1 MHFKWVP
8 TKQSKKNATR
18 KSLSRVTLLLLLRRR
33 SFNPFTPC
41 QLRKPPRCQ
50 PRRGQITARGSAD
63 TTAPRLKCDYCDK
76 GAHRKRSI
84 KKFVIKTNQ
93 TGFIRKLSMSLSS
106 ESFLPTPPP
115 YRLIQCNPSTTL
127 SYLIAIITLLSFDS
141 QDFFKWERFSEE
153 NYLFEKNGFHFLI
166 ETIKE

>member
-63 TTAPRLKCDYCDK
+63 TTVPRLKCDYCDK

-84 KKFVIKTNQ
+84 KKFAIKTNQ
-93 TGFIRKLSMSLSS
+93 TGFIRKLSIRNVFVLGELFAHPTSLSPHS
-106 ESFLPTPPP
+106 VQSIHYPFLSYRYHHATFIRLPRLFQIGTILRGELLILKEWLSFL
-115 YRLIQCNPSTTL
+115 
-127 SYLIAIITLLSFDS
+127 D
-141 QDFFKWERFSEE
+141 
-153 NYLFEKNGFHFLI
+153 
-166 ETIKE
+166 

>member
-63 TTAPRLKCDYCDK
+63 TTVPRLKCDYCDK

-93 TGFIRKLSMSLSS
+93 TGFIRKLSIRNVFVLRELFAPS
-106 ESFLPTPPP
+106 PP

-141 QDFFKWERFSEE
+141 QDFFK
-153 NYLFEKNGFHFLI
+153 
-166 ETIKE
+166 